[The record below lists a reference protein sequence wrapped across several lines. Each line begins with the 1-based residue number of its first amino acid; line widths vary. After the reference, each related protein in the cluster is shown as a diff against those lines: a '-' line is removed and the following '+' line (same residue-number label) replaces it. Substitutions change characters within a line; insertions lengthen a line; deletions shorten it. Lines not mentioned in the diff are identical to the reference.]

1 MGFSPPSPGLGGRD
15 LPRPSC
21 RAPVDRPDP
30 PLQAP
35 ARDLRN
41 VLAALLPGGGGDRL
55 PDEPRASLHL
65 RQAATRRVA
74 GPGGHPPDS
83 LPRPF
88 LGRPPVSVPDW
99 VLRIDGLRAR
109 RAALPGSPQPDARR
123 RRHRPARRGT
133 ALLGRGTAL

>member
-1 MGFSPPSPGLGGRD
+1 MGFSPASPGLGGRD

-41 VLAALLPGGGGDRL
+41 VLAALLPGGGGARL
-55 PDEPRASLHL
+55 PRQPRASLHL

-74 GPGGHPPDS
+74 RPGGHPPDS
-83 LPRPF
+83 LPRPV
-88 LGRPPVSVPDW
+88 LGRPPLSLPDRG
-99 VLRIDGLRAR
+99 LRVDGLRAG
-109 RAALPGSPQPDARR
+109 RAAPPGSPPPGGG
-123 RRHRPARRGT
+123 RPRPPPAPRGP
-133 ALLGRGTAL
+133 ALSGPRAG